1 MTRAGLYPAVMT
13 GDEIWFAESAFN
25 LVQPGVPR
33 RLIHA
38 DAVGS
43 AITDYLP
50 PVIMLVQALAFSL
63 LGLTPLAV
71 ASQSIAAPLAVVAL
85 LFLIARRSGTT
96 LMWAGLASVAIL
108 GSQLF
113 LRASLYI
120 RYEALVAVW
129 FLAYLLATRIAD
141 ARATHGGGRIWHIAR
156 SHAPSW
162 CRRMPSATIRKA
174 TQPPW

>member
-71 ASQSIAAPLAVVAL
+71 ASQSIAAPLAVLAL

-120 RYEALVAVW
+120 RYEALVAVC
-129 FLAYLLATRIAD
+129 FLAYLLATRLSD
-141 ARATHGGGRIWHIAR
+141 TGGD
-156 SHAPSW
+156 
-162 CRRMPSATIRKA
+162 RKSVV
-174 TQPPW
+174 